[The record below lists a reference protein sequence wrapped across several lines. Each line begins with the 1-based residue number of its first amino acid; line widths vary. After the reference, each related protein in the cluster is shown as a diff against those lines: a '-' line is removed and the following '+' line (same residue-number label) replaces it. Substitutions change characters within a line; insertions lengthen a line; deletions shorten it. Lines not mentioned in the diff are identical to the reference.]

1 MITIVA
7 NYLQV
12 FGWSSKYRGAL
23 NKEGFQ
29 GDVRDVEE
37 SQIIYPKGSM
47 GVLRK
52 GLTMINPTILLW
64 GWDEGNIKTL
74 PWEGGLDP
82 DRISR
87 STELVEF

>member
-1 MITIVA
+1 
-7 NYLQV
+7 
-12 FGWSSKYRGAL
+12 
-23 NKEGFQ
+23 
-29 GDVRDVEE
+29 
-37 SQIIYPKGSM
+37 M

-64 GWDEGNIKTL
+64 GWDERNIKTL

-87 STELVEF
+87 STELVDKNSDIHMTPRSHVAMHPCRKMTCTERSIGAAVRRGVGSRGHSLFL